1 MGRTYSQCLLKQ
13 EDGLS
18 LPSIENSNERKRKAV
33 YCQDITTPAST
44 KRVLLS
50 CSSELPSSSRGRPSI
65 NNSVEATRFYY
76 KEVARENDVAKSR
89 LQEELKAAQEELVSV
104 KEKCKQLRKNVRTLE
119 SDRRR
124 SNKLKQNEV
133 VTYRSND
140 PYSASNAF
148 LKNLSAK
155 EGIENADVVAGVVRA
170 LSKKKSRSM
179 YFKQCRSTYQKLDH
193 NLKSNCTSNCAKSS
207 CRGSA

>member
-1 MGRTYSQCLLKQ
+1 VS
-13 EDGLS
+13 
-18 LPSIENSNERKRKAV
+18 
-33 YCQDITTPAST
+33 TPAST

-50 CSSELPSSSRGRPSI
+50 CRSSELPSSSRGRPSL
-65 NNSVEATRFYY
+65 NDSVEATRLYY

-89 LQEELKAAQEELVSV
+89 LQEELKAAQEELVNV

-119 SDRRR
+119 SDRSR

-140 PYSASNAF
+140 PYSASHAF

-170 LSKKKSRSM
+170 LSKKK
-179 YFKQCRSTYQKLDH
+179 K
-193 NLKSNCTSNCAKSS
+193 
-207 CRGSA
+207 